1 MKPQGIVRTKP
12 EKKSLALRQTN
23 TYINLFSIKLLLTLL
38 EAKPMTQLEIIEAT
52 GLCNSTVSRWLQ
64 QLYRKPR
71 LVYIHSYRRVGT
83 RGCYSKV
90 WSAGFHCEDAVKP
103 PPMTNAQAVKRWRNR
118 KIRESRVSHPQPG
131 VTRHV
136 VK

>member
-1 MKPQGIVRTKP
+1 MKTLSSAQTKTTRP
-12 EKKSLALRQTN
+12 TN
-23 TYINLFSIKLLLTLL
+23 TYINLFSFKLLLIEL

-83 RGCYSKV
+83 RGCWSKV
-90 WSAGFHCEDAVKP
+90 WSAGFHKEDALRP

-118 KIRESRVSHPQPG
+118 KIREDRVSHPQPG

>member
-1 MKPQGIVRTKP
+1 MKPQGVVRTKP

-23 TYINLFSIKLLLTLL
+23 TYINLFSIKQLLIML

-52 GLCNSTVSRWLQ
+52 GLCNSTVSRWLAQ
-64 QLYRKPR
+64 FYRKPR

-103 PPMTNAQAVKRWRNR
+103 KPLTSAQASKRWRIQQKR
-118 KIRESRVSHPQPG
+118 TERVSHPQPG